1 MHARTSSPLILRACG
16 CDVRMIFFAVRCIPS
31 SKEKKKKLN
40 TAPQAGGDQREKRV
54 DRGLKA
60 IVRHCSEVGGRME
73 VGDRS
78 FLQAEGSKLKD
89 GCSARSR

>member
-60 IVRHCSEVGGRME
+60 IVRHCSEVGGRRSE
-73 VGDRS
+73 VGWK
-78 FLQAEGSKLKD
+78 SKIGAFSRLKAV
-89 GCSARSR
+89 S

>member
-1 MHARTSSPLILRACG
+1 
-16 CDVRMIFFAVRCIPS
+16 MI
-31 SKEKKKKLN
+31 KGK
-40 TAPQAGGDQREKRV
+40 KRV